1 MIKSI
6 LLATAGLGLLTSAA
20 MANPY
25 GKDRHHHRHHKMEHM
40 LEKLDL
46 NDAQKLEVE
55 QLRASLKEQ
64 MKPNYE
70 QLEALHKEKKEVLK
84 ADVLDEGR
92 LRDLMVREAQVKAD
106 GVIAKQNTHRQI
118 MALLTPEQTEKYE
131 QMKEKMKNKK
141 KKKNKKYRGDKS

>member
-6 LLATAGLGLLTSAA
+6 LLATAGLGLMTGVV

-25 GKDRHHHRHHKMEHM
+25 GDDRHHHRHHKMEHI

-46 NDAQKLEVE
+46 DDAQKAQVK

-70 QLEALHKEKKEVLK
+70 QLEALHREKREVMQ

-106 GVIAKQNTHRQI
+106 GVIAKQNTHRQ
-118 MALLTPEQTEKYE
+118 MMELLTPEQTEKLE
-131 QMKEKMKNKK
+131 AMKQKMKDKHK
-141 KKKNKKYRGDKS
+141 QYRSEKN